1 MNLLRRIADP
11 VKPPLLIFSETE
23 MYLDLSGEVL
33 SLMERVSN
41 IWKCLACQYE
51 NTRKTN
57 MFEHVEAKGRFH
69 SIHVGLLNLISK
81 GGERVYNL
89 TCTIC

>member
-1 MNLLRRIADP
+1 ML
-11 VKPPLLIFSETE
+11 SETE
-23 MYLDLSGEVL
+23 IYLDLSGEVL

-41 IWKCLACQYE
+41 VWKCLACQYE

-69 SIHVGLLNLISK
+69 LIHGLYVVQCIK
-81 GGERVYNL
+81 GGRGAYFQEKVGRILFFLIGPGLN
-89 TCTIC
+89 

>member
-1 MNLLRRIADP
+1 MQYSPRLPKAP
-11 VKPPLLIFSETE
+11 VE

-41 IWKCLACQYE
+41 VWRCLACEYE

-69 SIHVGLLNLISK
+69 LIHVGLLNKMSLI
-81 GGERVYNL
+81 
-89 TCTIC
+89 

>member
-1 MNLLRRIADP
+1 MNLPIMSTAAP
-11 VKPPLLIFSETE
+11 VKPPLLIKTVLSETE

-41 IWKCLACQYE
+41 VWKCLACQYE

-69 SIHVGLLNLISK
+69 LNQ
-81 GGERVYNL
+81 
-89 TCTIC
+89 